1 MIELLPLICYNLSC
15 KNTRKEGIPREKKL
29 RRSSTD
35 KWIAGVCGGIA
46 EYLGTSSALIRILTV
61 LSGVGI
67 IAYLI
72 VAVIMPGPED

>member
-1 MIELLPLICYNLSC
+1 M
-15 KNTRKEGIPREKKL
+15 EKKL